1 MFLLIEQL
9 MNNMVL
15 LLFLELVVRIQ
26 VVGVLETLLSDVAV
40 VQYLENHVLVTLPVI
55 LVKQELLYI
64 IYEEI
69 GLLDI
74 IIPRTN
80 GT

>member
-1 MFLLIEQL
+1 
-9 MNNMVL
+9 
-15 LLFLELVVRIQ
+15 LELVVIIQ

-40 VQYLENHVLVTLPVI
+40 VQYPENHVLVTLPVI
-55 LVKQELLYI
+55 LVKQELLTI
-64 IYEEI
+64 IYKEI